1 MTQPLGSVMVDVA
14 GLTLARDE
22 RELLARPAVGGV
34 ILFARN
40 CASPEQVLELSREIR
55 SVNPHLLIAI
65 DQEGGRVQRLRE
77 GVTRLPSMRSL
88 AQCCLGRDCDGCGED
103 AQAAGLGLARDA
115 GWLLGMEMAAIGCD
129 ITFAPVLDIDV
140 AGSTIIG
147 DRSFGATP
155 EDVIA
160 VGGAFIDGLQEAGMS
175 AVGKHYPGHGGISA
189 DTHLE
194 RVVDPRPF
202 RELREHDLKPFAAL
216 AERLGGV
223 MPAHVIYPD
232 FDARPAGFS
241 PSWLGLLREEFGF
254 KGAIFSDDLGMA
266 AAVAEG
272 GPAERA
278 RLALDAGCDMALVC
292 NDPAAAREVLDSL
305 DDDEQ
310 RHRGKRQARLRY
322 ARARPT
328 LDGLVGLARWRR
340 THARLESMAA
350 SQASQQAAMPSGT
363 LGAAE
368 ASWAPDARSA
378 SESGSA
384 Q

>member
-40 CASPEQVLELSREIR
+40 CASPEQVQELCHEIR
-55 SVNPHLLIAI
+55 GVNSHLLIAI

-77 GVTRLPSMRSL
+77 GVTRLPPMRTL
-88 AQCCLGRDCDGCGED
+88 AQCCLGRDCAGCGDE

-129 ITFAPVLDIDV
+129 VTFAPVLDIDV

-155 EDVIA
+155 DEVIA
-160 VGGAFIDGLQEAGMS
+160 VAGAFIEGLHEAGM
-175 AVGKHYPGHGGISA
+175 AAIGKHYPGHGGIAA
-189 DTHLE
+189 DTHRE

-202 RELREHDLKPFAAL
+202 RELREHDLKPFSAL
-216 AERLGGV
+216 ADRLGGV

-272 GPAERA
+272 APAERA

-292 NDPAAAREVLDSL
+292 NDHVAAREVLDSL
-305 DDDEQ
+305 EGDEQ
-310 RHRGKRQARLRY
+310 RNSGKRQARLRY
-322 ARARPT
+322 GRARPT
-328 LDGLVGLARWRR
+328 LEGLAGLSRWRR
-340 THARLESMAA
+340 THARLEALAA
-350 SQASQQAAMPSGT
+350 SQASEQAAMLSGT
-363 LGAAE
+363 Q
-368 ASWAPDARSA
+368 AP
-378 SESGSA
+378 E
-384 Q
+384 

>member
-1 MTQPLGSVMVDVA
+1 MTQPLGSVMLDVE
-14 GLTLARDE
+14 GHTLTSDE

-40 CASPEQVLELSREIR
+40 CVSPEQVLALCGEIR
-55 SVNPHLLIAI
+55 RVNPHLLIAI

-77 GVTRLPSMRSL
+77 GVTRLPPMRAL
-88 AQCCLGRDCDGCGED
+88 AHCCLGRDCDGCGDD
-103 AQAAGLGLARDA
+103 AQSSGLGFARDA

-147 DRSFGATP
+147 DRSFGTTP

-160 VGGAFIDGLQEAGMS
+160 VGTAFIEGLREAGMA
-175 AVGKHYPGHGGISA
+175 AVGKHYPGHGGIAA
-189 DTHLE
+189 DTHRE
-194 RVVDPRPF
+194 RVIDPRSF

-216 AERLGGV
+216 ADRLGGV

-272 GPAERA
+272 EPEVRA

-292 NDPAAAREVLDSL
+292 NDPAAARAVLDSL
-305 DDDEQ
+305 DGDEQ
-310 RHRGKRQARLRY
+310 RNAGKRQARLRY
-322 ARARPT
+322 GRARPT
-328 LDGLVGLARWRR
+328 LEGLAGLSRWRR
-340 THARLESMAA
+340 THARLEALAA
-350 SQASQQAAMPSGT
+350 SQPLEQVAMPSG
-363 LGAAE
+363 LAE
-368 ASWAPDARSA
+368 
-378 SESGSA
+378 
-384 Q
+384 